1 MQVIVNGAI
10 NGLEIAIL
18 GLAFQLVY
26 LPCKVFHI
34 ALGGLYAI
42 APFLAWEA
50 MQQGVPLLPAILL
63 GIAGTAL
70 ISLLIEGLNHGR
82 LANRQGAFAA
92 HFISSLGIY
101 IIIVQF
107 VAIIWGN
114 DPKVLRSG
122 LDPVSQIGSVFVSH
136 SDWWMVG
143 GCLAMIAGFFAWL
156 RFTEVGLQF
165 RGLADNPNELALR
178 GYNIRRLRYLAF
190 GISGL
195 MIATAS
201 VLSARDT
208 GFWSHGGL
216 SVLLLAVVAAIVGGR
231 FTFLGAVIGGFLLG
245 VIRAEVEW
253 YISARWIDAATFV
266 LLASFLLFRPNGIVV
281 RRARLE
287 AEGV

>member
-50 MQQGVPLLPAILL
+50 MQQGVPPLPAILL

-70 ISLLIEGLNHGR
+70 ISRLVEGLNHGR

-107 VAIIWGN
+107 VAIVWGN
-114 DPKVLRSG
+114 DPKVLRSS

-143 GCLAMIAGFFAWL
+143 ACLAMG
-156 RFTEVGLQF
+156 
-165 RGLADNPNELALR
+165 ADPILTIE
-178 GYNIRRLRYLAF
+178 
-190 GISGL
+190 ISNL
-195 MIATAS
+195 PE
-201 VLSARDT
+201 
-208 GFWSHGGL
+208 
-216 SVLLLAVVAAIVGGR
+216 IVR
-231 FTFLGAVIGGFLLG
+231 VYTTLC
-245 VIRAEVEW
+245 R
-253 YISARWIDAATFV
+253 
-266 LLASFLLFRPNGIVV
+266 
-281 RRARLE
+281 
-287 AEGV
+287 

>member
-1 MQVIVNGAI
+1 MQVLVNGAI
-10 NGLEIAIL
+10 SGLEIAIL

-42 APFLAWEA
+42 APFLVWEA
-50 MQQGVPLLPAILL
+50 MQHGVPPLPAILV
-63 GIAGTAL
+63 GVAGTAV
-70 ISLLIEGLNHGR
+70 ISLLAEGLNHGR
-82 LANRQGAFAA
+82 LASRQGAFAA

-107 VAIIWGN
+107 VAIVWGN
-114 DPKVLRSG
+114 DPKVLRGG
-122 LDPVSQIGSVFVSH
+122 LDPVSQIGSVYVSH
-136 SDWWMVG
+136 SDWWMIG
-143 GCLAMIAGFFAWL
+143 GCLAMIAGFFGWL
-156 RFTEVGLQF
+156 RFTRVGLQF

-178 GYNIRRLRYLAF
+178 GYDIRRLRYLAF

-195 MIATAS
+195 MVATAS
-201 VLSARDT
+201 VLSARDQ

-245 VIRAEVEW
+245 LLRAEVEW